1 MGGSHG
7 VERETA
13 ITTDEAALA
22 KERRETGELR
32 RREITRKHLP
42 SKIVWNLRVLR
53 WRCFGL

>member
-32 RREITRKHLP
+32 RREIT
-42 SKIVWNLRVLR
+42 
-53 WRCFGL
+53 